1 MSLEHESN
9 VNGNA
14 GIPDLLRR
22 LADDSKRLANDEVR
36 LAKLE
41 LRDNVHTATRGGLR
55 LAIAFGAGTI
65 AMVTL
70 TVTLVALLGRLLGDR
85 NYWAGAL
92 IVGILELVAAAVLI
106 RRGLKSVGGANYT
119 LPETRASLQNTKVWA
134 TAQRAD

>member
-1 MSLEHESN
+1 MSLERESN
-9 VNGNA
+9 VNGTA

-41 LRDNVHTATRGGLR
+41 LRENVHSATRGGLR

-65 AMVTL
+65 ALVTL
-70 TVTLVALLGRLLGDR
+70 TVALVAIFGRILGDR

-92 IVGILELVAAAVLI
+92 IVGVLELVAAGLLI
-106 RRGLKSVGGANYT
+106 RRGVKSIGSANYT

-134 TAQRAD
+134 AAQRAD